1 MVSRVLVCGKNRTW
15 PSIRSTSHPVPPAI
29 YPQYKSGTPNCCM
42 ILLQMRFAYA
52 VAVARDAVG
61 SYPAFSP
68 LPLRAVIFCST
79 FCQAKSYALRI
90 APKNNYLPLPG
101 YYPASFPVEPGL
113 YLTQETY
120 HQDSARDHISSIITT
135 ISLRLRKQSQN
146 RFLNLGHPFLV

>member
-52 VAVARDAVG
+52 IAVARDAVG

-68 LPLRAVIFCST
+68 LPFQAVIFCST
-79 FCQAKSYALRI
+79 FCQAKSYALMDFSKR
-90 APKNNYLPLPG
+90 
-101 YYPASFPVEPGL
+101 
-113 YLTQETY
+113 
-120 HQDSARDHISSIITT
+120 TT
-135 ISLRLRKQSQN
+135 ILPCPVITRHLFRWSPDFTSRRKPIIRILRATIYPQLSPQFHFGSENSLKTA
-146 RFLNLGHPFLV
+146 F